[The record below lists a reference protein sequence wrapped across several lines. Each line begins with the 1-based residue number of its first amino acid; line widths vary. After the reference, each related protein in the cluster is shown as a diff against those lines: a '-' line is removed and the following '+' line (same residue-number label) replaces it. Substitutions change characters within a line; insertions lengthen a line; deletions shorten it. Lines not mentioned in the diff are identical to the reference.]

1 MVQGSGHYTRVRTT
15 RFYKDHFV
23 VESEAGK
30 KTRSQYADVE
40 KISESRHLWV
50 LRCKG
55 KAEMLLKKDG
65 FDAGDMDTVKI
76 WWGKFDKI
84 SRICLK

>member
-1 MVQGSGHYTRVRTT
+1 MVQGSGTTPVRTT

-30 KTRSQYADVE
+30 KTRFQYADVE

-55 KAEMLLKKDG
+55 KAGVLLKKDG
-65 FDAGDMDTVKI
+65 FVRGDMDTVKNLV
-76 WWGKFDKI
+76 GKI
-84 SRICLK
+84 